1 MSMANRIPLRK
12 YATQSVLPL
21 SLIASML
28 CLPGI
33 SDADSVEQHH
43 PSSTHLYFSPD
54 SNEVSVTKDYQVG
67 RTLYLPTTFHN
78 ETGMFIPPRIATGV
92 SGDNPGI
99 MIVEFFLSNNN
110 NLYRIESVRHPQKVS
125 TSISVTIPDSLANT
139 LRNRESSLGADVVFD
154 HYFSLADA
162 DVNFS

>member
-1 MSMANRIPLRK
+1 MANRIPLRK

-33 SDADSVEQHH
+33 SDADSIEQHH

-67 RTLYLPTTFHN
+67 CTLYLPTTFHN

-92 SGDNPGI
+92 SGDNPGV
-99 MIVEFFLSNNN
+99 MIVEFFLSKDN
-110 NLYRIESVRHPQKVS
+110 NLYRIESVRHPQKSS
-125 TSISVTIPDSLANT
+125 TSTSVAIPENLANT
-139 LRNRESSLGADVVFD
+139 LRDKDSSLGADVVFN
-154 HYFSLADA
+154 HYFSSDDTNSDSA
-162 DVNFS
+162 